1 MIRSLEAVLIGRV
14 TPFGA
19 QGEPSGIAKQP
30 VDNVIAV
37 GMLGLQGDE
46 QADLV
51 HHGGTDK
58 AIHHYPRDHY
68 DFWQSELGTHPL
80 LECPGAFGENIS
92 TSGLIEDEICLGDR
106 LRLGTAVVEVSQG
119 RQPCWKLGHR
129 LGDSAV
135 PAKMVMTARSG
146 WYYRVLEPG
155 RVRAGDTLELVERP
169 LPQWT
174 VKLVFQLLIG
184 GHGKAQARKVEELA
198 AIPMLAESW
207 RLRALKLAASA
218 R

>member
-1 MIRSLEAVLIGRV
+1 MIHRLDAVLIGHV
-14 TPFGA
+14 VPFGA

-30 VDNVIAV
+30 VDHEIAV

-68 DFWQSELGTHPL
+68 EFWQAELGTHPL

-106 LRLGTAVVEVSQG
+106 LRIGTAVVEVSQG
-119 RQPCWKLGHR
+119 RQPCWKVGHR
-129 LGDSAV
+129 LGDSKV
-135 PAKMVMTARSG
+135 PTKMVMTARSG
-146 WYYRVLEPG
+146 WYYRVLQPG
-155 RVRAGDTLELVERP
+155 RLRTGDTLELIERP

-184 GHGKAQARKVEELA
+184 RQGRAKALRLEELA
-198 AIPMLAESW
+198 ALPVLAESW

-218 R
+218 Q

>member
-1 MIRSLEAVLIGRV
+1 MIHTLDAVLTGRV
-14 TPFGA
+14 KPFGA
-19 QGEPSGIAKQP
+19 QGEPSAIAKQP
-30 VDNVIAV
+30 VDHQIAV

-68 DFWQSELGTHPL
+68 EFWKAELGAHPL
-80 LECPGAFGENIS
+80 LEAPGAFGENIS
-92 TSGLIEDEICLGDR
+92 TSGLIEDDICLGDR

-119 RQPCWKLGHR
+119 RQPCWKVGHR
-129 LGDSAV
+129 LGDSKV

-155 RVRAGDTLELVERP
+155 RVRAGDTLELVERS

-198 AIPMLAESW
+198 ALSVLAQSW
-207 RLRALKLAASA
+207 RSRALKLAASA

>member
-1 MIRSLEAVLIGRV
+1 MIYSLDAVLTGTVR
-14 TPFGA
+14 PFRA
-19 QGEPSGIAKQP
+19 EGETSGIAKEP
-30 VDNVIAV
+30 VDQVINV

-68 DFWQSELGTHPL
+68 EFWQSELGTHPL
-80 LECPGAFGENIS
+80 LKGPGAFGENIS

-119 RQPCWKLGHR
+119 RQPCWKVGHR
-129 LGDSAV
+129 LGNAKV

-155 RVRAGDTLELVERP
+155 RLRTGDTLELIERP

-174 VKLVFQLLIG
+174 VKLVFELLIG
-184 GHGKAQARKVEELA
+184 GRGKAEARKVEELA
-198 AIPMLAESW
+198 ALPVLAESW